1 MIHLIRSY
9 CLCLVGDCA
18 KMAGRRALRAVRSL
32 YDTGGSTPGP
42 SGEAGGRHHLR
53 GGGGGRPG
61 GGLGRHRLSLQQQQH
76 QSPRRSGRKSRW
88 TSRLSRERPSCR
100 PSTRPSSWT
109 STRPS
114 SWTSRS
120 SGRTS
125 RRPRQEVPVPPEPRV
140 STNEVRRAYLSGRYL
155 RLYARSFDPLGK
167 ST

>member
-18 KMAGRRALRAVRSL
+18 KKAGRRALRVVHQ
-32 YDTGGSTPGP
+32 GP
-42 SGEAGGRHHLR
+42 QVKLGGRHHLR

-88 TSRLSRERPSCR
+88 TSRLSRERPSR
-100 PSTRPSSWT
+100 
-109 STRPS
+109 RPS
-114 SWTSRS
+114 SWTSRR

>member
-1 MIHLIRSY
+1 MQRWRAAELCGRS
-9 CLCLVGDCA
+9 
-18 KMAGRRALRAVRSL
+18 GRFTTRGAVHQ
-32 YDTGGSTPGP
+32 GP
-42 SGEAGGRHHLR
+42 QVKLGGRHHLR

-76 QSPRRSGRKSRW
+76 QSPRRSGRKSKW
-88 TSRLSRERPSCR
+88 TSRLSRERTSWR
-100 PSTRPSSWT
+100 PSR
-109 STRPS
+109 RPS
-114 SWTSRS
+114 SWTSRR

>member
-61 GGLGRHRLSLQQQQH
+61 GGLGHHRLSL
-76 QSPRRSGRKSRW
+76 
-88 TSRLSRERPSCR
+88 
-100 PSTRPSSWT
+100 
-109 STRPS
+109 
-114 SWTSRS
+114 
-120 SGRTS
+120 
-125 RRPRQEVPVPPEPRV
+125 
-140 STNEVRRAYLSGRYL
+140 
-155 RLYARSFDPLGK
+155 
-167 ST
+167 